1 MSAIKTLEAAHV
13 ITEQHDGRPKPG
25 YRGNRPLKRYH
36 LALAAVICDMVM
48 IALASVISGLLFL
61 HQYENIDPSDYAFT
75 ATFTTVLS
83 VSLFSW
89 FGLYNPKMDLSL
101 KAQLQYL
108 FAGFSAS
115 ILFLVFALFL
125 FKSSAGYSRGW
136 VVGWWMAGT
145 VYITLGRF
153 VLSQVKARWVEQ
165 RKVRKNVAIVGA
177 ANQASRVIAALLGK
191 GGRDFN
197 VIGIFDP
204 ASDDL
209 LTAVSTSPIDQVIIA
224 LPRSWHA
231 RISDIVSLLY
241 PFPVN
246 VSVSFDDDPIID
258 YKRSRR
264 MGQLTV
270 LDILDTP
277 LADGGYTVKAIE
289 DKVLSTLI
297 LAITSPLLLLIAI
310 AIKMDT
316 RGPILF
322 RQKRYGWRNELIE
335 VYKFRT
341 MCANQSDPFGGQ
353 LTRRDDSR
361 ITRVG
366 AFLRRYSLDELPQ
379 FINVLKG
386 EMSIVGPRPHPILAK
401 AADTLYRDAV
411 ANYPLRH
418 RVKPGITGWA
428 QVNGLR
434 GETDTLQKIIKR
446 VDHDIYYI
454 DNWSLFLDL
463 EIIASTILQIFRKD
477 VAF

>member
-1 MSAIKTLEAAHV
+1 MSEIKTLEAAHA

-36 LALAAVICDMVM
+36 LALAAVICDIVT
-48 IALASVISGLLFL
+48 IALASVISGRLFL
-61 HQYENIDPSDYAFT
+61 HQYENIDASDYAFA

-83 VSLFSW
+83 VSIFSW
-89 FGLYNPKMDLSL
+89 LGLYNPKRDLRL
-101 KAQLQYL
+101 KVQLQYL
-108 FAGFSAS
+108 FVGFSAS

-136 VVGWWMAGT
+136 VVGWWVAGT
-145 VYITLGRF
+145 VAITLARF

-165 RKVRKNVAIVGA
+165 RKVRKNVAIIGA

-204 ASDDL
+204 ESDDL
-209 LTAVSTSPIDQVIIA
+209 LAAVSTSPIDQVIIA

-231 RISDIVSLLY
+231 RISDIVRLLY

-264 MGQLTV
+264 IGQLTV

-316 RGPILF
+316 RGPVLF

-353 LTRRDDSR
+353 LTRRDD
-361 ITRVG
+361 
-366 AFLRRYSLDELPQ
+366 
-379 FINVLKG
+379 
-386 EMSIVGPRPHPILAK
+386 
-401 AADTLYRDAV
+401 
-411 ANYPLRH
+411 
-418 RVKPGITGWA
+418 
-428 QVNGLR
+428 
-434 GETDTLQKIIKR
+434 
-446 VDHDIYYI
+446 
-454 DNWSLFLDL
+454 
-463 EIIASTILQIFRKD
+463 
-477 VAF
+477 